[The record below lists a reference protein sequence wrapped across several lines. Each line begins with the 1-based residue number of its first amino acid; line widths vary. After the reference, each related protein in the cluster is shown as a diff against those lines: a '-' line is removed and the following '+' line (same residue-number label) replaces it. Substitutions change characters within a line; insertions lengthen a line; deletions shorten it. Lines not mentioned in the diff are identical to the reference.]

1 MKIDEHK
8 LWRAM
13 NDLNFIKEYLKEN
26 SIEQL
31 PDCFYELL
39 DESIKDVE
47 NFVKK
52 ELNTYTEKEVDEH
65 FVKKELNTYTEK
77 EVDELLR
84 TQRGNC
90 YVAILTE
97 TRDKDLA
104 SIAGKSPEPSGGKWR
119 KWKNF
124 EK

>member
-26 SIEQL
+26 YIEQL

-52 ELNTYTEKEVDEH
+52 ES
-65 FVKKELNTYTEK
+65 NTYTEK
-77 EVDELLR
+77 EVDELLS

-104 SIAGKSPEPSGGKWR
+104 SIASKAPEPSGGKWR

>member
-52 ELNTYTEKEVDEH
+52 ESNTEN
-65 FVKKELNTYTEK
+65 FVKKESNTYTEK
-77 EVDELLR
+77 EVDELLK

-104 SIAGKSPEPSGGKWR
+104 SIASKAPEPSGGKWR
-119 KWKNF
+119 KKF
-124 EK
+124 

>member
-47 NFVKK
+47 NFVKRIK
-52 ELNTYTEKEVDEH
+52 YLY
-65 FVKKELNTYTEK
+65 
-77 EVDELLR
+77 
-84 TQRGNC
+84 
-90 YVAILTE
+90 
-97 TRDKDLA
+97 
-104 SIAGKSPEPSGGKWR
+104 
-119 KWKNF
+119 
-124 EK
+124 